1 MKKLYKST
9 VYQEKTLKNDCS
21 LKIRA
26 RHMLACLTI
35 DYAPAFPVPLA

>member
-35 DYAPAFPVPLA
+35 DYASAFPVPLA